1 MQKFTDVLNV
11 GEQSLAADSSE
22 SPLLVSVLAQRCE
35 QVRNSSNRKGP
46 NPLLLTTQ
54 QRRLIF
60 ALNVIDLADVN
71 ITKDTHR
78 NRSRG
83 AKVCRTQQTL
93 QKKSPVKSGR
103 RIEHRVGT
111 TCHCRN
117 TGRSQGRCVELCVGV
132 RLHNNANV

>member
-11 GEQSLAADSSE
+11 GEQSLTADSSE

-35 QVRNSSNRKGP
+35 QVRNSSNRKGS

-83 AKVCRTQQTL
+83 AKV
-93 QKKSPVKSGR
+93 
-103 RIEHRVGT
+103 
-111 TCHCRN
+111 
-117 TGRSQGRCVELCVGV
+117 
-132 RLHNNANV
+132 

>member
-1 MQKFTDVLNV
+1 MLNV

-35 QVRNSSNRKGP
+35 QVQPSNRKGL
-46 NPLLLTTQ
+46 NPLLPTTQ

-78 NRSRG
+78 NRLAAG
-83 AKVCRTQQTL
+83 
-93 QKKSPVKSGR
+93 
-103 RIEHRVGT
+103 
-111 TCHCRN
+111 
-117 TGRSQGRCVELCVGV
+117 
-132 RLHNNANV
+132 

>member
-11 GEQSLAADSSE
+11 GEQSLATDSSE

-35 QVRNSSNRKGP
+35 QVRNSSDRKGP
-46 NPLLLTTQ
+46 NPLLLPTQ

-60 ALNVIDLADVN
+60 ALNVIDLADIN
-71 ITKDTHR
+71 ITKDTNR
-78 NRSRG
+78 NRSCRT
-83 AKVCRTQQTL
+83 KVCRTQQTL

-117 TGRSQGRCVELCVGV
+117 AGRS
-132 RLHNNANV
+132 